1 MNNEKII
8 SVTYNVLIRLLG
20 VSYEN
25 GHRVLS
31 TVDRYYVDFPQ
42 DVREFIDTHEKK
54 RKEGSAL
61 FVWEEEK

>member
-25 GHRVLS
+25 GKRVLS